1 MPDPLSSPSE
11 GASVEERIGAYR
23 LERRLGRGGMG
34 EVFLARD
41 ERLGRRVAIKRV
53 RPGAAPS
60 MRERFRREARAAA
73 RLNHPAVVQIY
84 DILEDDAGDAIVME
98 YAEGSTLRELLAGGL
113 PPPALTV
120 RLAREISEG
129 LAAAHSAGLVH
140 RDLKAENVVV
150 NQQGRAKI
158 LDFGLAKP
166 LAEEEEDGET
176 LTEHGTLL
184 GTCHAMSPEQAGGGE
199 VDARSDLF
207 SFGVLLYEMLTGRS
221 PFRGRTP
228 QESLKRVLTDD
239 PPPLGALRPD
249 LPDGLA
255 SLVMWLLE
263 KAPDARPRSAQ
274 EVTRALDEIASSP
287 TLAEMPAAATAADG
301 RMGEL
306 ATAWTVLDEERS
318 SALRPLRGRSRR
330 LGVLAG
336 LTVFALIAILL
347 LGRITTEPRGGPLR
361 VAVLRPEVVSAEGED
376 LALAA
381 SGVLVSTLS
390 ALTALEGLAPL
401 DPAQVDSGAGSPVEA
416 ARSAA
421 ADEVLAATLESQ
433 GTMGA
438 RLSLRRIQGSDG
450 RVVWTDS
457 FVVPTDPRDLRLL
470 ADAVAV
476 HLRRAY
482 PDREPREGTPALDVR
497 DEDYAAFLRI
507 KQRVD
512 QGGLPSEP
520 ELEELETILRRSPR
534 FLEAHLLVAKVAQN
548 LFRSTRDPAHLER
561 GNEAV
566 RAARAL
572 APGDPRPLAVQLR
585 LSLAANRTAEARALL
600 TELERLLPGDP
611 ELLALSGQVAESE
624 GDLERA
630 ISDLAAAVE
639 RIPSWSNLVRLAD
652 LEARAGRHDD
662 ARRHLEE
669 LLERNP
675 GNLWGLDRLA
685 GLELLTGDLNRAEGI
700 YLEFL
705 HVQPRRSH
713 YTNLGLTRMLLGRP
727 AEAAQ
732 AYREAL
738 ELEPGHVTVLLNLAD
753 AELELG
759 RREEARALY
768 RQVLTRLEESE
779 ASAGLVPRD
788 RLAKAQCLVR
798 LERTRDAVAQV
809 QRALQDGSDDPEVVY
824 LASLVY
830 SLAGERASALVNA
843 ETALRQGVQP
853 RWFSLPAFDA
863 LREDGE
869 FQVLLRQAG

>member
-1 MPDPLSSPSE
+1 MPDPVPSPSE
-11 GASVEERIGAYR
+11 GAFVEGRIGAYR

-34 EVFLARD
+34 EVFLAHD

-53 RPGAAPS
+53 RHGASPS

-84 DILEDDAGDAIVME
+84 DVLEDGAGDAIVME

-120 RLAREISEG
+120 RMAREIAEG
-129 LAAAHSAGLVH
+129 LASAHEAGLVH

-150 NQQGRAKI
+150 NRQGHAKI

-166 LAEEEEDGET
+166 LAEEEDGET
-176 LTEHGTLL
+176 LTEHGAVL

-221 PFRGRTP
+221 PFRGRTS
-228 QESLKRVLTDD
+228 QESMKRVLLEE
-239 PPPLGALRPD
+239 PPPIRALRPD
-249 LPDGLA
+249 LPAGLA
-255 SLVMWLLE
+255 GLVERLLE
-263 KAPDARPRSAQ
+263 KDRDARPRSAR
-274 EVTRALDEIASSP
+274 EVARLLDEIASLP
-287 TLAEMPAAATAADG
+287 GLAESRQESTLMSSHL
-301 RMGEL
+301 GEI
-306 ATAWTVLDEERS
+306 ATAWTVFEEERS
-318 SALRPLRGRSRR
+318 SALRPLPGRSRR
-330 LGVLAG
+330 LAVLAG
-336 LTVFALIAILL
+336 LTVLALLAIFL
-347 LGRITTEPRGGPLR
+347 LGRITTEPAGVPLR
-361 VAVLRPEVVSAEGED
+361 VAVLRPEVVSGEDED

-381 SGVLVSTLS
+381 SGALVSTLS
-390 ALTALEGLAPL
+390 ALTGLEGLAPL
-401 DPAQVDSGAGSPVEA
+401 DPAQVDAGASSPVEA

-421 ADEVLAATLESQ
+421 AEEVLAATLESQ

-450 RVVWTDS
+450 RVLWTDS

-482 PDREPREGTPALDVR
+482 PDRKPREGTPALDVR

-512 QGGLPSEP
+512 QGGIP
-520 ELEELETILRRSPR
+520 ELEELEAILGSSPR
-534 FLEAHLLVAKVAQN
+534 FLEAHLLIAKVAQN
-548 LFRSTRDPAHLER
+548 LFRSTRDPVHLER

-566 RAARAL
+566 RTARAL
-572 APGDPRPLAVQLR
+572 APRDPRPLAVQLR
-585 LSLAANRTAEARALL
+585 LALAANRPAEARALL
-600 TELERLLPGDP
+600 AELERLLPGDP

-630 ISDLAAAVE
+630 ISDFTAAVE
-639 RIPSWSNLVRLAD
+639 RIPSWSNLIRLAD
-652 LEARAGRHDD
+652 LEARAGRNDD

-675 GNLWGLDRLA
+675 GNLWGLDRL
-685 GLELLTGDLNRAEGI
+685 GNLELLTGDPARAERI
-700 YLEFL
+700 YLDL
-705 HVQPRRSH
+705 LRIQPQRSH
-713 YTNLGLTRMLLGRP
+713 YTNLGLARMLLGRP

-738 ELEPGHVTVLLNLAD
+738 ALSPDHLTVLLNLAD

-759 RREEARALY
+759 RREKARALY

-779 ASAGLVPRD
+779 ASAGLIPRD

-798 LERTRDAVAQV
+798 LGQTRDAVAQV
-809 QRALQDGSDDPEVVY
+809 QRALQDGSDDPEVAF

-830 SLAGERASALVNA
+830 ALAGERASALVNA
-843 ETALRQGVQP
+843 ETALRRGVQP

-863 LREDGE
+863 LREDQE
-869 FQVLLRQAG
+869 FQVLLRQGS

>member
-1 MPDPLSSPSE
+1 M
-11 GASVEERIGAYR
+11 
-23 LERRLGRGGMG
+23 ERRLGRGGMG
-34 EVFLARD
+34 EVFLALD

-53 RPGAAPS
+53 RHGASPAL
-60 MRERFRREARAAA
+60 RERFRREAKAAA

-84 DILEDDAGDAIVME
+84 DILEDGAGDAIVME
-98 YAEGSTLRELLAGGL
+98 YAEGRTLRELLAGGL

-120 RLAREISEG
+120 RLAREIAQG
-129 LAAAHSAGLVH
+129 LAAAHDAGLVH

-150 NQQGRAKI
+150 TTDRHAKI

-166 LAEEEEDGET
+166 LAEEGSEET
-176 LTEHGTLL
+176 LTEHGALL

-239 PPPLGALRPD
+239 PPPLGVLRPD
-249 LPDGLA
+249 LPAGLA
-255 SLVMWLLE
+255 VLVERLLE
-263 KAPDARPRSAQ
+263 KDRDARPHSARD
-274 EVTRALDEIASSP
+274 VARALEEVSSSP
-287 TLAEMPAAATAADG
+287 MLAGLPAEAAAVNEQ
-301 RMGEL
+301 MGEL
-306 ATAWTVLDEERS
+306 ATAWTIFEEERS
-318 SALRPLRGRSRR
+318 SALRPLPGRSRR
-330 LGVLAG
+330 LVVVAGLVVLALG
-336 LTVFALIAILL
+336 AILL
-347 LGRITTEPRGGPLR
+347 LGRFRPEPLQSPLR
-361 VAVLRPEVVSAEGED
+361 VAVLRPEVVSAQGED

-381 SGVLVSTLS
+381 SGVLASALS

-401 DPAQVDSGAGSPVEA
+401 DPAQVDAGAGSPVEA

-421 ADEVLAATLESQ
+421 ADEVLAAILESQ

-450 RVVWTDS
+450 RVLWTDS
-457 FVVPTDPRDLRLL
+457 FVIPTDPRDLRLL

-476 HLRRAY
+476 RLRRAY
-482 PDREPREGTPALDVR
+482 PDKDLREGTPALDVR

-512 QGGLPSEP
+512 QGGLPG
-520 ELEELETILRRSPR
+520 LEELETILRSSPR
-534 FLEAHLLVAKVAQN
+534 FLEAHLLMAKVAQN

-585 LSLAANRTAEARALL
+585 LALAANRPAEARALL

-611 ELLALSGQVAESE
+611 ELLTLSGQVAESE

-652 LEARAGRHDD
+652 LEARAGRNDD

-675 GNLWGLDRLA
+675 GNLWGLDRL
-685 GLELLTGDLNRAEGI
+685 GNLELLAGDPARAERI
-700 YLEFL
+700 YRDLL
-705 HVQPRRSH
+705 RRQPQRSH
-713 YTNLGLTRMLLGRP
+713 YTNLGLARMLLGRP
-727 AEAAQ
+727 AEAVEAYHQ
-732 AYREAL
+732 ALAL
-738 ELEPGHVTVLLNLAD
+738 SPDHVTVLLNLAD

-759 RREEARALY
+759 RREEAHALY

-798 LERTRDAVAQV
+798 LGRTRDAVAQV
-809 QRALQDGSDDPEVVY
+809 QRALQDGSEDPEVAY

-843 ETALRQGVQP
+843 ETALRRGVQP

-863 LREDGE
+863 LREDPD
-869 FQVLLRQAG
+869 FQVLLRQAD